1 MLWDPL
7 MKNLMQRV
15 ILYAV
20 GINNMQRKRLNS
32 GYLYPLRLYVFSK
45 PYIGGKTTNIGKSKR
60 VPIPPETIGM
70 CFQNPILVEKPPI

>member
-1 MLWDPL
+1 
-7 MKNLMQRV
+7 MKKLMQRV

-45 PYIGGKTTNIGKSKR
+45 PYIGGKTTNID
-60 VPIPPETIGM
+60 
-70 CFQNPILVEKPPI
+70 

>member
-7 MKNLMQRV
+7 MKKLMQRV

-32 GYLYPLRLYVFSK
+32 GYLYPLRLYVIFVAESVQT
-45 PYIGGKTTNIGKSKR
+45 PNFMEMNRRPAS
-60 VPIPPETIGM
+60 
-70 CFQNPILVEKPPI
+70 L